1 MNKQC
6 FKCKSIIHGLENYG
20 TDKEPLCFDCANILP
35 CSICGKA
42 TSMNDQ
48 IKSENKIYC
57 KNCYQKP
64 GKLQK
69 RTENTSYAEL
79 RTLSLKFFIGFLG
92 VTALIAIISVI
103 SKELGELQLK
113 IIATSFTI
121 SAASIC
127 TMSCAAFIEKKKL
140 IRLGISGILL
150 SIISGI
156 LVIFGLWA
164 EMESDSFWHS
174 TYSLIVIALAFA
186 HAFLLSLPNLG
197 EKQAVQGF
205 SFFSIGVLALLII
218 IAIWG
223 RIEET
228 GYYQFLSVVA
238 IIVALFT
245 LIIPIL
251 LKLSK
256 ENQAKNVKLVL
267 ENVDGDI
274 YKDVTGKKYLLKE
287 IKP

>member
-1 MNKQC
+1 MNKHC
-6 FKCKSIIHGLENYG
+6 IKCNSIVGGLENYG
-20 TDKEPLCFDCANILP
+20 TDKEPLCFDCANMLP

-42 TSMNDQ
+42 INMSDQ

-64 GKLQK
+64 DKLQK
-69 RTENTSYAEL
+69 KTENIYYAEL

-103 SKELGELQLK
+103 SKEMGELQLK

-140 IRLGISGILL
+140 LQLGLSGILL
-150 SIISGI
+150 TIISGI
-156 LVIFGLWA
+156 LVIVGLWA
-164 EMESDSFWHS
+164 QMDSDSYWHS
-174 TYSLIVIALAFA
+174 TYSLIVIALA

-205 SFFSIGVLALLII
+205 SFFSIGALALLII

-274 YKDVTGKKYLLKE
+274 YKDGTGKKFLLKE